1 MMKVSDT
8 MSFDGSFTH
17 SMKNEL
23 LGLLKTGRVSRINQ
37 PYPNE
42 LILTI
47 RAQSTNQQLLLSA
60 NPTYAR
66 VQITKIPYVNPSV
79 PSNFTMILRKHL
91 SGAILTD
98 IKQLDNDRVLRFMFT
113 SRNELGDQTSLCLN
127 VEIMARHSNII
138 LIDEANDKIIDAIKH
153 VGSDVNRYR
162 ILLPGA
168 TYINPPKQDLQ
179 DPFVKTEFED
189 IDHLIRE
196 YPNIDV
202 LANGLKK
209 IIQGLGNDTSLALAN
224 YLHRDSNATANF
236 HNFFEQFNSPKPT
249 FSHIANNKINFTA
262 FPYPGTQKDK
272 HYSTLSELLDAYY
285 ASRAQRDRV
294 REQGAVLIQ
303 VVKKQLKKNRTKLKR
318 LNRDM
323 KETDNANEYRVK
335 GEILTA
341 YLNKVERGMTSIELP
356 NYYDQN
362 NLLTIALSNQQSP
375 SENAQR
381 YFKKYQKLKN
391 AVKYLTEQI
400 KLTRAEIDY
409 FENIQSQIELAKP
422 EDLVDIRYELEQG
435 HYLKDHE
442 HNNKKKKA
450 KRRKINKPEVFE
462 ASDGTE
468 ILVGKN
474 NLQNERLTMH
484 TADKRETWLH
494 TKNIP
499 GSHVI
504 IRSFDPSDQTITEAA
519 TLAAY
524 FSKARDST
532 KVPVDF
538 TKVKH
543 VRKPNGTKPGYV
555 IYDNQQTVLV
565 DPSEDIVSQLQ
576 K

>member
-1 MMKVSDT
+1 MKVSDK

-17 SMKNEL
+17 SMRNEL
-23 LGLLKTGRVSRINQ
+23 ASILKTGRVSKINQ

-47 RAQSTNQQLLLSA
+47 RAKSKNQQLLLSA

-66 VQITKIPYVNPSV
+66 VQLTKIPYVNPSV
-79 PSNFTMILRKHL
+79 PSNFTMIMRKHL
-91 SGAILTD
+91 SGAILTN
-98 IKQLDNDRVLRFMFT
+98 IEQLDNDRVLRFLFT
-113 SRNELGDQTSLCLN
+113 SRNELGDQTELCLV

-138 LIDEANDKIIDAIKH
+138 LVDQKTNKIIDAIKH

-168 TYINPPKQDLQ
+168 TYINPPKQDVQ
-179 DPFVKTEFED
+179 NPFKKASFDD
-189 IDHLIRE
+189 INKLIIDF
-196 YPNIDV
+196 PNVQV
-202 LANGLKK
+202 LAANVRKN
-209 IIQGLGNDTSLALAN
+209 IQGLGKDTSLALAS
-224 YLHRDSNATANF
+224 YLHDDNKTETNFKKFFDQFDHPTPTLSN
-236 HNFFEQFNSPKPT
+236 
-249 FSHIANNKINFTA
+249 IANNKINFTA
-262 FPYPGTQKDK
+262 FPYPGTIKNK
-272 HYSTLSELLDAYY
+272 VYSTLSELLDSYY
-285 ASRAQRDRV
+285 AERAQHDRV

-318 LNRDM
+318 LNRDLA
-323 KETDNANEYRVK
+323 ETENADEFKIK
-335 GEILTA
+335 GEILTT
-341 YLNKVERGMTSIELP
+341 YLHKITRGMNSIELP
-356 NYYDQN
+356 NYYDN
-362 NLLTIALSNQQSP
+362 NSSLAIKLSNQLSP

-391 AVKYLTEQI
+391 AVKYLAEQI
-400 KLTRAEIDY
+400 ELTKQEIDY

-422 EDLVDIRYELEQG
+422 EDLVDIRFELEQG

-442 HNNKKKKA
+442 QRNKKKKA
-450 KRRKINKPEVFE
+450 KRRKINKPEAFTS
-462 ASDGTE
+462 SDGTE

-504 IRSFDPSDQTITEAA
+504 IRSFAPSEQTLTEAA

-524 FSKARDST
+524 FSKARDSS
-532 KVPVDF
+532 KVPVDY

-543 VRKPNGTKPGYV
+543 IRKPNGAKPGFV
-555 IYDNQQTVLV
+555 IYDSQQTLFITPTEEAVEKL
-565 DPSEDIVSQLQ
+565 
-576 K
+576 KN

>member
-1 MMKVSDT
+1 

-196 YPNIDV
+196 YPNVDV

-224 YLHRDSNATANF
+224 YLHRDSNTAANF

-362 NLLTIALSNQQSP
+362 NLLTISLSNQQSP

-504 IRSFDPSDQTITEAA
+504 IRSFDPSDQTINEAA

>member
-1 MMKVSDT
+1 MKVSDK

-17 SMKNEL
+17 SMRNEL
-23 LGLLKTGRVSRINQ
+23 ASILKTGRVSKINQ

-47 RAQSTNQQLLLSA
+47 RAQSKNQQLLLSA

-66 VQITKIPYVNPSV
+66 VQLTKIPYSNPSV
-79 PSNFTMILRKHL
+79 PSNFTMIMRKHL

-98 IKQLDNDRVLRFMFT
+98 VQQLDNDRVLKFLFT
-113 SRNELGDQTSLCLN
+113 SRNELGDQTELCLN

-138 LIDEANDKIIDAIKH
+138 LVDQKTSKVIDAIKH

-168 TYINPPKQDLQ
+168 TYINPPKQDVQ
-179 DPFVKTEFED
+179 NPFTKTSFTD
-189 IDHLIRE
+189 IDQLIE
-196 YPNIDV
+196 EFPNVQV
-202 LANGLKK
+202 LADNVRKM
-209 IIQGLGNDTSLALAN
+209 IQGLGKDTSLALAS
-224 YLHRDSNATANF
+224 YLHKSDQTETNF
-236 HNFFEQFNSPKPT
+236 KNFFSQFDEPKPT
-249 FSHIANNKINFTA
+249 LSNIANNKLNFTA
-262 FPYPGTQKDK
+262 FPYPDTAKNTF
-272 HYSTLSELLDAYY
+272 YSTLSELLDAYY
-285 ASRAQRDRV
+285 AEKAQRDRV

-318 LNRDM
+318 LTRDM
-323 KETDNANEYRVK
+323 AETENADAFKIK
-335 GEILTA
+335 GEILTT
-341 YLNKVERGMTSIELP
+341 YLNKIQRGMQTIELP
-356 NYYDQN
+356 NYYDN
-362 NLLTIALSNQQSP
+362 NAMISISLSNQLSP

-391 AVKYLTEQI
+391 AVKYLNEQM
-400 KLTRAEIDY
+400 KLTQQEIDY

-422 EDLVDIRYELEQG
+422 EDLIDIRYELEQG
-435 HYLKDHE
+435 HYLRDHE
-442 HNNKKKKA
+442 QHGKKKKA
-450 KRRKINKPEVFE
+450 KRQKINKPEEFV
-462 ASDGTE
+462 STDGTE

-504 IRSFDPSDQTITEAA
+504 VRSFNPSEQTLTEAA
-519 TLAAY
+519 NLAAY
-524 FSKARDST
+524 FSKARNSA
-532 KVPVDF
+532 KVPVDY

-543 VRKPNGTKPGYV
+543 IRKPNGAKPGFV
-555 IYDNQQTVLV
+555 IYDSQQTLFI
-565 DPSEDIVSQLQ
+565 DPSEDIVNKLR

>member
-1 MMKVSDT
+1 

-196 YPNIDV
+196 YPNVDV

-224 YLHRDSNATANF
+224 YLHRDSNTAANF

-362 NLLTIALSNQQSP
+362 NLLTISLSNQQSP

>member
-113 SRNELGDQTSLCLN
+113 SKNELGDQTSLCLN

-196 YPNIDV
+196 YPNVDV

-209 IIQGLGNDTSLALAN
+209 IIQGLGNHTSLALAN
-224 YLHRDSNATANF
+224 YLHRDSNTAANF

-362 NLLTIALSNQQSP
+362 NLLMIPLSNQQSP

-504 IRSFDPSDQTITEAA
+504 IRSFDPSDQTINEAA